1 MNKQFLFVDYETRNI
16 EGKDFVVI
24 FLLECN
30 RKQLFRIYKI
40 KDGNI
45 ISKLDNF
52 KKFQDLT
59 NLIDFVIKRDNK
71 IALDIKL

>member
-1 MNKQFLFVDYETRNI
+1 MSKQFLFIDYETRTI

-40 KDGNI
+40 KEGNI
-45 ISKLDNF
+45 ISKLDNL
-52 KKFQDLT
+52 KKFQDIT
-59 NLIDFVIKRDNK
+59 SLIDFVIKRDNK